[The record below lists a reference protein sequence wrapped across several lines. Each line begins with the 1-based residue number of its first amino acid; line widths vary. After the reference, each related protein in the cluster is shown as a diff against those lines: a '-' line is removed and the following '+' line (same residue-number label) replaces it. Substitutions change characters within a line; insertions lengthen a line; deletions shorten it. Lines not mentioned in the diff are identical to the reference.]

1 MVNCIPYGMQDHAL
15 REMFKRFG
23 TITRSIVKMPPETMT
38 DEGKILRSMG
48 MSQLYGLGFVE
59 YDNEESAAAALAEM
73 NGKKVGNQTL
83 KISYYKK

>member
-1 MVNCIPYGMQDHAL
+1 MQDHAL

-23 TITRSIVKMPPETMT
+23 TITRSIVKMPQDTMT

-48 MSQLYGLGFVE
+48 MSQLYGLAFVE

-83 KISYYKK
+83 QISYYKK

>member
-1 MVNCIPYGMQDHAL
+1 
-15 REMFKRFG
+15 
-23 TITRSIVKMPPETMT
+23 MT
-38 DEGKILRSMG
+38 NEGKILRSMG
-48 MSQLYGLGFVE
+48 MSQLYGFGFVE